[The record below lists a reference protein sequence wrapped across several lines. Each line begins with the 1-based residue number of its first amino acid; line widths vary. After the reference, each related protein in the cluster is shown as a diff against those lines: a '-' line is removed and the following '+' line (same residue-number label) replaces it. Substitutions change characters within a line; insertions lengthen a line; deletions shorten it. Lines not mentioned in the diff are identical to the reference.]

1 MSESES
7 NLARVALVTGA
18 FSGIGQAC
26 ALRLAKAGWVVYGSG
41 RNLAKSEALSSQAR
55 AEALTIHLLQLDVT
69 DDASIAQAIQHIE
82 QETGRL
88 DLLVNNAGF
97 SLTGAVTS
105 ASSTQIRQ
113 QFDTNVV
120 GLVATTRAALP
131 LMRRNHWG
139 RVINM
144 SSVQGKVALPGIGI
158 YGASKFAVEGVSD
171 AMRLEFKLLG
181 PGFDVVL
188 IEPRFTKTDLREQ
201 ALEGEY
207 AAQSEALY
215 GDYFTTTARRFVSAQ
230 TATAPG
236 PDKVAEVVVKAAT
249 AAKPQARYVVDRQ
262 TNVILTLQRLLPDR
276 YFDQVR
282 MSYSGLGKHLAERKA
297 RQADP
302 DADRVSNRSG

>member
-1 MSESES
+1 MSDSES

-55 AEALTIHLLQLDVT
+55 AEALTIHLLKLDVT

-97 SLTGAVTS
+97 SLNGAVTS

-144 SSVQGKVALPGIGI
+144 SSVQGKMALPGLGI
-158 YGASKFAVEGVSD
+158 YGASKFAVEGISD
-171 AMRLEFKLLG
+171 ALRLEFQLLG

-188 IEPRFTKTDLREQ
+188 IEPRFTKTGLRED
-201 ALEGEY
+201 AIEGEY
-207 AAQSEALY
+207 TAQSEAMY
-215 GDYFTTTARRFVSAQ
+215 GDYFKTSSLRFISEQ
-230 TATAPG
+230 TAHARG
-236 PDKVAEVVVKAAT
+236 PETVAEVVVKAAT
-249 AAKPQARYVVDRQ
+249 ALKPKARYVVDSQ
-262 TNVILTLQRLLPDR
+262 AILMLMLLRLLPDR

-282 MSYSGLGKHLAERKA
+282 MSYSGLRKYLTEKKA
-297 RQADP
+297 RQA
-302 DADRVSNRSG
+302 N